1 MGMTTQEWTN
11 TVRLV
16 TKVANK
22 VYDGKNN
29 EITIQQVKEIQVR
42 INSWYR
48 KMMPEELI
56 LVVLKGYSHYVIR
69 YE

>member
-1 MGMTTQEWTN
+1 MGMTTQEWIN

>member
-1 MGMTTQEWTN
+1 MGMTTQEWGN
-11 TVRLV
+11 TIRLV

-29 EITIQQVKEIQVR
+29 EITIKQVKEIQVR

-48 KMMPEELI
+48 KMMPEGLI